1 MVGKIV
7 VGKIIMTF
15 SNRVLYVGKNI
26 NILYNYD
33 KNFYIS

>member
-1 MVGKIV
+1 MVSKIV
-7 VGKIIMTF
+7 VGKTIMTF

-33 KNFYIS
+33 KNFFIS